1 MKSLTQVQDPDQSDW
16 NGKQC
21 AAVLAH
27 EGRQP
32 RAGHWV
38 AFLRQNGIW
47 WRVDSN
53 HRGPILENPFDTQL
67 DPSQATRANDF
78 TIDILFFA

>member
-1 MKSLTQVQDPDQSDW
+1 MTGMASSARLSL
-16 NGKQC
+16 
-21 AAVLAH
+21 LM
-27 EGRQP
+27 P

-38 AFLRQNGIW
+38 AFLRQNGVW